1 MIEIELD
8 GQKVSVAE
16 GSMVMHAADKAGT
29 YIPHFCYHKK
39 LSIAA
44 NCRMCL
50 VEIEKA
56 PKPMPACA
64 TPVTQG
70 MIVRTK
76 SDKAINAQQGV
87 MEFLLINHPL
97 DCPICDQ
104 GGECLLQDLAVGYGA
119 SSSRYDEDKRVVY
132 PKDVGPLLSMQ
143 EMNRC
148 IHCTRCVRF
157 GVEVGGVMEL
167 GMIHR
172 GEHSEI
178 TTVAGDTVDSELS
191 GNMIDLCPVGAITSK
206 PFRYSARAWELS
218 RRRSVSPHDST
229 GANLIVQVKHAEVMR
244 VLPFENEDVNEC
256 WLADRD
262 RFSYE
267 ALHGP
272 KRLKAPMIRQDGEW
286 KTVSWTDALDYVA
299 RGLTQISVDH
309 GAQAIGALASP
320 MSTVEEL
327 HLLAK
332 LVRGLGSENVDTR
345 LRETQAPRAGAI
357 RWLGRG
363 VASLAELQRVLVVGS
378 FLRKDH
384 PLLAQRIRQAAKKGA
399 KVMSV
404 HALRDDWLMSMGPSI
419 ATAPS
424 AWPEAL
430 AAIAAAVA
438 AAKGVAAPAQA
449 AESDEAKAIAVALQS
464 GAQKAVLLGNAA
476 SQHADAAVIERL
488 ARWIA
493 EQTGATFGWLG
504 DGANAVGAQLVGA
517 NAKPGGLGAAQML
530 AADAPLKACLLLN
543 LDPALDTANGEAALD
558 ALGRAEMVVALTPF
572 APEAGDDI
580 ADVLLPIAPFTETSG
595 TFVNTEGR
603 VQSFHGVVK
612 PFAEAR
618 PAWKVLRVLGNLLG
632 MSGFSF
638 ETSEEVR
645 AEALGDES
653 TIASRLAA
661 TAAGEGGRI
670 ALPARGDGG
679 LERIADVPIY
689 ATDPIVRRAPALQ
702 LTADARAPAV
712 GVPSELARGRG
723 IVDGTLV
730 RVSSGHGSVVLP
742 ARVDPSLASNVLR
755 VAAAHPLTTPLG
767 AMNAR
772 LELVVERAGAA
783 ASTIA

>member
-1 MIEIELD
+1 
-8 GQKVSVAE
+8 
-16 GSMVMHAADKAGT
+16 MHAADLAGT

-39 LSIAA
+39 LTIAA

-70 MIVRTK
+70 MVVRTK

-104 GGECLLQDLAVGYGA
+104 GGECQLQDLAVGYGA

-148 IHCTRCVRF
+148 IHCTRCIRF
-157 GVEVGGVMEL
+157 GQEVGGVMEL

-172 GEHSEI
+172 GEHAEI

-218 RRRSVSPHDST
+218 RRKSVSPHDST
-229 GANLIVQVKHAEVMR
+229 GANLIVQVKLAEVKR
-244 VLPFENEDVNEC
+244 VLPLENEDVNEC
-256 WLADRD
+256 WIADRD

-267 ALHGP
+267 ALNGP
-272 KRLKAPMIRQDGEW
+272 ERLTAPMIRRDGEW
-286 KTVSWTDALDYVA
+286 KTVAWNDALDHVA
-299 RGLTQISVDH
+299 RSLTQIAVEH
-309 GAQAIGALASP
+309 GAQSIGALASP
-320 MSTVEEL
+320 MSTLEEL

-332 LVRGLGSENVDTR
+332 LVRGLGSDNVDTR
-345 LRETQAPRAGAI
+345 LREAQAPRVGAV
-357 RWLGRG
+357 RWLGRPI
-363 VASLAELQRVLVVGS
+363 ASLSELQRVLVVGS

-384 PLLAQRIRQAAKKGA
+384 PLFAQRIRQATKKGA

-404 HALRDDWLMSMGPSI
+404 HALRDDWLMPMGPSI
-419 ATAPS
+419 AAAPS
-424 AWPEAL
+424 AWPAAL

-438 AAKGVAAPAQA
+438 SAKGIAAPAE
-449 AESDEAKAIAVALQS
+449 AEANDDAKAIAAALAS
-464 GAQKAVLLGNAA
+464 GERKAVLLGNAA
-476 SQHADAAVIERL
+476 AQHADADVLERL
-488 ARWIA
+488 GRWIA

-517 NAKPGGLGAAQML
+517 NGKSGALGAAQML
-530 AADAPLKACLLLN
+530 AADSPIKACLLVN
-543 LDPALDTANGEAALD
+543 VEPALDSADGDAALV
-558 ALGRAEMVVALTPF
+558 ALGRSELVVALTPF
-572 APEAGDDI
+572 KPRAGEDV

-595 TFVNTEGR
+595 TFVNAEGR
-603 VQSFHGVVK
+603 MQSFHGVVK
-612 PFAEAR
+612 PLGETR

-632 MSGFSF
+632 LAGFAH

-645 AEALGDES
+645 NEAVGDGAA
-653 TIASRLAA
+653 IAARLAA
-661 TAAGEGGRI
+661 AAGPEGRI
-670 ALPARGDGG
+670 GLPARAAEDG

-689 ATDPIVRRAPALQ
+689 ASDPIVRRAPALQ
-702 LTADARAPAV
+702 LTADARSPSV
-712 GVPSELARGRG
+712 GVPSELAAERG
-723 IVDGTLV
+723 IVDGTPV
-730 RVSSGHGSVVLP
+730 RVKSAHGSIVLP
-742 ARVDPSLASNVLR
+742 ARVDASLASNVLH
-755 VAAAHPLTTPLG
+755 VAAAHPLTVALG
-767 AMNAR
+767 PMNAR
-772 LELVVERAGAA
+772 LDLAVERAGAPLKSVA
-783 ASTIA
+783 